1 MWVPVALSVFCEL
14 GSCFSLGLSM
24 DLGSRGPAE
33 HLGLILD
40 LRHCNTRAK
49 LASAMFNLNI
59 ALAPHWNRIVAS
71 GLTENGNNLLENL
84 LMWCPVGALVSKINV
99 PVWGMQLSVIFPSA
113 RKEAE

>member
-1 MWVPVALSVFCEL
+1 
-14 GSCFSLGLSM
+14 M

-59 ALAPHWNRIVAS
+59 ALAPHWN
-71 GLTENGNNLLENL
+71 
-84 LMWCPVGALVSKINV
+84 
-99 PVWGMQLSVIFPSA
+99 
-113 RKEAE
+113 